1 MPWLELLPAVVLRP
15 MCVSALTTCRRL
27 ICVGPGF
34 GIDGFGIE
42 TWMPQTYPLRVCT
55 CYAVVSRLCRVCDGA
70 ATTRTSETCHEVRW
84 LRYAIVKEAPA
95 V

>member
-34 GIDGFGIE
+34 GIDGFGTE
-42 TWMPQTYPLRVCT
+42 TGCHRHIHCVFVGGT
-55 CYAVVSRLCRVCDGA
+55 CYAVMSRLRRVCDGA
-70 ATTRTSETCHEVRW
+70 ASNYY
-84 LRYAIVKEAPA
+84 LYQ
-95 V
+95 